1 MNYNIKSKF
10 GLDKNVKVC
19 KICLM
24 TNQKPHSLNE
34 TKNSKFSKKK
44 GIDINEEGICS
55 ACVYHDLKE
64 NKIDWQSREKELIK
78 LLDKYRKINGEYD
91 CIVSGSGG
99 KDSSFQAHILKYK
112 YGMNP
117 LTVTY
122 SPILPTEIGLRNFY
136 NWIDIGGF
144 DNFLFRPS
152 GKVSSILAKE
162 AFINLLHPMQ
172 PFKFGI
178 KMFASKMALKFNIKL
193 IIYGEPYLEYGSGS
207 KKENS
212 FDKDFYINDSDK
224 IYLGGLSIEDLKK
237 KYQWIKD
244 SDLSSFMP
252 ITSSEISEK
261 KINPI
266 FLGYYLKYDPQE
278 IYYYAVENCGFE
290 PDSQRTDSTYGR
302 YTGIDDKFDWLHFY
316 THYIKFGIGRCRFDA
331 SQEIRNNHI
340 TREEGIMLLNKYEG
354 EYPERYLDDCY
365 KFMQIDKKT
374 AITVIDSFRPD
385 HLWEKDRNGKW
396 KLKKEYY

>member
-1 MNYNIKSKF
+1 MNSKF
-10 GLDKNVKVC
+10 GLDTTVKVC

-24 TNQKPHSLNE
+24 TNQKPYSLNE
-34 TKNSKFSKKK
+34 TKNSKNSKKK
-44 GIDINEEGICS
+44 GLDFNIDDICS
-55 ACVYHDLKE
+55 ACTYHELKTS
-64 NKIDWQSREKELIK
+64 KINWRAREDELKK
-78 LLDKYRKINGEYD
+78 LLDKYRKDNGEYD

-99 KDSSFQAHILKYK
+99 KDSSFQSHILKNK

-122 SPILPTEIGLRNFY
+122 SPILPTEIGLKNFY

-144 DNFLFRPS
+144 DNYLFRPS
-152 GKVSSILAKE
+152 GKVSSVLAKE

-178 KMFASKMALKFNIKL
+178 KMFASKMALKFDINL
-193 IIYGEPYLEYGSGS
+193 VIYGEPYLEYGSGS

-212 FDKDFYINDSDK
+212 FDEDFYINDDDNV
-224 IYLGGLSIEDLKK
+224 YFGGLSVNELKK

-244 SDLSSFMP
+244 SDLQSFMP
-252 ITSSEISEK
+252 IRSKEIKGK
-261 KINPI
+261 KLNPI

-278 IYYYAVENCGFE
+278 IYYYATENCGFE
-290 PDSQRTDSTYGR
+290 PDTQRTDGTYGR

-340 TREEGIMLLNKYEG
+340 TRDEGIMLLKKYEG
-354 EYPERYLDDCY
+354 EYPERYLEDCY
-365 KFMQIDKKT
+365 RFMGIDRESANK
-374 AITVIDSFRPD
+374 IIDSFRPE
-385 HLWEKDRNGKW
+385 HLW
-396 KLKKEYY
+396 KKNKKNNWELIGNFY